1 MTNLHINKGDMIY
14 HEVDCGTN
22 NTGAAIYWKPI
33 ITYTYMEPYHLEG
46 DGSQEN
52 PYLIDSTDGLNA
64 LADVIATTDKPIY
77 SKFTADVKASGNTRP
92 IEEYTGTIDG
102 NNHKLTL
109 KGHTL
114 IEKAKGEVIIKIS

>member
-1 MTNLHINKGDMIY
+1 
-14 HEVDCGTN
+14 
-22 NTGAAIYWKPI
+22 
-33 ITYTYMEPYHLEG
+33 
-46 DGSQEN
+46 
-52 PYLIDSTDGLNA
+52 DGLNA

-109 KGHTL
+109 RGNTFIK
-114 IEKAKGEVIIKIS
+114 KAKNINAAEQSWTAADIMCL